1 MRVFVFI
8 YIHIH
13 TRLSLSLSLS
23 LLSLCRSL
31 VYMCSNVVYFPLE
44 VWKWKDRLASVAT
57 RRSLRARR
65 DILDDGS
72 KCKVAEDLS
81 FKFSKLEEVLSRAL
95 RSLVNIEKFVEV
107 DFRLLL
113 IQKEQKQWVSE
124 P

>member
-1 MRVFVFI
+1 MRVYSVIVAPCVCPCMCVFVFI

-23 LLSLCRSL
+23 FLSLCRSL

-44 VWKWKDRLASVAT
+44 VWKWTDRLASVAT

-72 KCKVAEDLS
+72 KCNVVRRLVIQ
-81 FKFSKLEEVLSRAL
+81 VL
-95 RSLVNIEKFVEV
+95 
-107 DFRLLL
+107 
-113 IQKEQKQWVSE
+113 QT
-124 P
+124 